1 MAVRTG
7 ILEYAVIK
15 NAKRDITAEI
25 ALSFVLLIV
34 RRVKTRPDC
43 VNVKQDGWVQTV
55 RTNAPCPMVKIVNT
69 HVVNTVS
76 TRPVTDLMGV
86 VKRIVI
92 MKKAVN

>member
-1 MAVRTG
+1 MIVRTG
-7 ILEYAVIK
+7 ILEHAVIK
-15 NAKRDITAEI
+15 NAKKDITAKI
-25 ALSFVLLIV
+25 ALLFVPLIV
-34 RRVKTRPDC
+34 RRVDTRTDC

-55 RTNAPCPMVKIVNT
+55 QTNASCPMVKIVNT
-69 HVVNTVS
+69 NVVNTVS